1 MAVYL
6 GDAGLVSLQ
15 RSGGTSY
22 ASTLDPAD
30 VNVAQKRFSFDF
42 PNTTFITGDYIE
54 ISRTD
59 GGGDLDFIDASGFS
73 PPGQAPAGAWY
84 VNVDAVGGIRLF
96 RNFGD
101 AVNSNVDDA
110 VPLQT
115 PGSSYPISARV
126 AESGYKTLGNVSSYE
141 LSTSRAS
148 LDVTALGEEFS
159 SQISGL
165 ISGRGRFTCFWDF
178 GERSDTEVSQYIHE
192 LILRQKLGSNFSAA
206 LTIKR
211 ADYRSTTDGPDPSDE
226 TQLFYLIEGLI
237 TNVGISFSPSDAIE
251 STIEFVTT
259 GEIKLRYSR
268 GGSVA
273 GDLLLQEDTSA
284 LDLESGTGRLLYDEG

>member
-42 PNTTFITGDYIE
+42 PNTTFITGDYLQLN
-54 ISRTD
+54 RTD
-59 GGGDLDFIDASGFS
+59 GGGNLDFIDASGFS

-101 AVNSNVDDA
+101 AINGDVDNA
-110 VPLQT
+110 VSLQV

-126 AESGYKTLGNVSSYE
+126 AESGYKTLGNLSSYE
-141 LSTSRAS
+141 LSTARTS
-148 LDVTALGEEFS
+148 LDVTALGEEFT

-165 ISGRGRFTCFWDF
+165 ISGSGRFTCFWDF
-178 GERSDTEVSQYIHE
+178 GERDDTEVSQYIHE

-211 ADYRSTTDGPDPSDE
+211 SDYKSASTGPDQSDPAL
-226 TQLFYLIEGLI
+226 LFYLIEGII
-237 TNVGISFSPSDAIE
+237 TNVGISFTPSDALE
-251 STIEFVTT
+251 SQIEFVTT
-259 GEIKLRYSR
+259 GEIRLRYKR

-284 LDLESGTGRLLYDEG
+284 IDLESGTGRLLYDEG

>member
-42 PNTTFITGDYIE
+42 PDTTFITGDYVE

-59 GGGDLDFIDASGFS
+59 GGGNLDFIDASGFS
-73 PPGQAPAGAWY
+73 PTGQAPAGAWY
-84 VNVDAVGGIRLF
+84 VSVDAVGGIRLY
-96 RNFGD
+96 REFGD
-101 AVNSNVDDA
+101 AVNGDFDDA

-115 PGSSYPISARV
+115 PGSSYPISARI

-141 LSTSRAS
+141 LSTTRTS
-148 LDVTALGEEFS
+148 LDVTALGEEFTS
-159 SQISGL
+159 RVSGL
-165 ISGRGRFTCFWDF
+165 ISGSGRFTCFWDF
-178 GERSDTEVSQYIHE
+178 GERDDTEVSQYIHE
-192 LILRQKLGSNFSAA
+192 LVLRQKLGSNFSAA

-211 ADYRSTTDGPDPSDE
+211 SNYKSASAGPDQSDP
-226 TQLFYLIEGLI
+226 TQLFYLIEGII
-237 TNVGISFSPSDAIE
+237 TNVGISFTPSDALE
-251 STIEFVTT
+251 SQIEFVTT
-259 GEIKLRYSR
+259 GEIKIRYSR
-268 GGSVA
+268 SGSVA

-284 LDLESGTGRLLYDEG
+284 IDLESGTGRLLYDEG